1 MSKFGRFW
9 ACPERR
15 HLALPQSSPCHWL
28 WLPCKCLPL
37 SLLPLTAL
45 DQRWWGIF
53 GHGRMMQMDPLSPL
67 SPGDCRDTPTHPP
80 QWGGA
85 PLPNQAFPYSPALGV
100 YFGPNPGNFLSAR
113 FLYSVVQAILPIN
126 NVWEFFSRTVVFLFA
141 FSPKFSHRMS
151 FPMRFCCKKGN
162 K

>member
-67 SPGDCRDTPTHPP
+67 SPGDCHDTPTHPP

-85 PLPNQAFPYSPALGV
+85 PPQPGFPVQPCPGCLFWPQPREFFVSPVSVQRCSSHLTNQQCLGV
-100 YFGPNPGNFLSAR
+100 LFSHGCFFICIFTKILPSY
-113 FLYSVVQAILPIN
+113 VVPDAIL
-126 NVWEFFSRTVVFLFA
+126 L
-141 FSPKFSHRMS
+141 
-151 FPMRFCCKKGN
+151 
-162 K
+162 